1 MNQTVHKVNYLLD
14 RPSIKNGETIIL
26 QNMVE
31 EKETMEQ
38 DFYQVLFYLFDLIE
52 EDNQ

>member
-31 EKETMEQ
+31 ENETIEQ
-38 DFYQVLFYLFDLIE
+38 DFYQVLFYLFDCLKD
-52 EDNQ
+52 DNQ